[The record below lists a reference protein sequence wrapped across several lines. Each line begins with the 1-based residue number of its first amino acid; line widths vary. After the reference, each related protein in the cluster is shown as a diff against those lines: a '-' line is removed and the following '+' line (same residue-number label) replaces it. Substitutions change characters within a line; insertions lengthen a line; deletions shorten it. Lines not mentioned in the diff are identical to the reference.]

1 MWFLSIG
8 EASRNSEKASSKYR
22 YKLHRKDTVQKE
34 SDLNSFDE
42 SVQGWLNGI
51 DQKEGMIPE
60 DGEELLVYLLSSSE

>member
-1 MWFLSIG
+1 MVG
-8 EASRNSEKASSKYR
+8 
-22 YKLHRKDTVQKE
+22 KDTVQKE
-34 SDLNSFDE
+34 SYLNSFDE